1 LATDFGNA
9 DGYVGQVKG
18 VLLGLCPDLLLVD
31 LSHEIPAQAVAAGAF
46 LLETVSA
53 AFPLGTIH
61 LAVVDPGV
69 GTERR
74 GLVVRT
80 ERHVFVVPDNGLVSR
95 VLDRDPLR
103 GAWAIEAAHYRRD
116 PVSPTFEGRDV
127 FAPAAAWLAR
137 GVAPERFGPEV
148 HDLVRLPSRVVPVP
162 GPNVVSVVWVDRF
175 GNVVLDLAREV
186 LPEGAVPQVTT
197 PHGDVHRFARTYGD
211 APPGEPFLLFGSAG
225 YLEIATSGGR
235 ADAALGMRVGD
246 TVTVVL

>member
-1 LATDFGNA
+1 M
-9 DGYVGQVKG
+9 KG

-74 GLVVRT
+74 RLVLRT

-103 GAWAIEAAHYRRD
+103 GAWAIDAAHYRRD

-148 HDLVRLPSRVVPVP
+148 GDLVRLPPSVVPAAGANDVP
-162 GPNVVSVVWVDRF
+162 VVWVDRF
-175 GNVVLDLAREV
+175 GNVVLDLARAA
-186 LPEGAVPQVTT
+186 LPSEGELRVVTAR
-197 PHGDVHRFARTYGD
+197 GEIRRRARTYGE
-211 APPGEPFLLFGSAG
+211 AAPGEPFLLFGSAG
-225 YLEIATSGGR
+225 YLEIAIPGGR
-235 ADAALGMRVGD
+235 ADTALGLRVGD